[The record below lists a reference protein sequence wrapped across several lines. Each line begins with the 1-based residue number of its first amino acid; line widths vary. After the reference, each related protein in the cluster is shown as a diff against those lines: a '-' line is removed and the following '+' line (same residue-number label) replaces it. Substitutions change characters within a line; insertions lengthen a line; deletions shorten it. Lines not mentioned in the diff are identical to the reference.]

1 MPSPSIRAIRLELA
15 AVAILLAAATLVF
28 WTTRLDLLAG
38 DAFRE
43 PCCSWP
49 LAERPPWSLVYRY
62 GVLVGVLLAA
72 AAMVAFTASYW
83 FPARLHGWRRPAL
96 FLVLVAT
103 LGPGLLVNVV
113 FKDHYGRPRPR
124 EVVELGGTEKFLP
137 VWVMGSDPQAK
148 SFPCGHCAIG
158 FYVSAPWLVLR
169 RRRPRL
175 ALGFLVGG
183 LAWGLTMGATRMM
196 AGGHFFSDV
205 VWAGGMVWLV
215 ALALYP
221 LLRPDEAP
229 APYVPEDAARRKGQ
243 RRLATALGGLALAAL
258 TTAALVATPYLSEK
272 SWRRSAAEVAQSPAP
287 RFAVVLDQAT
297 VSLEAGADFE
307 AGYAI
312 QAFGFPTSRVG
323 FAFAGLPSPLLF
335 GVLGVFFA
343 LIPLVGTAILWVPGV
358 LFLVSQGDYGHA
370 AFLAGWCVL
379 VVGAVDN
386 FLRPMLISGR
396 AEVPTLAV
404 FVGVMGGLSA
414 FGFIGLF
421 LGPIVLGLLVALFRF
436 ENEEQESAKQR
447 S

>member
-1 MPSPSIRAIRLELA
+1 
-15 AVAILLAAATLVF
+15 
-28 WTTRLDLLAG
+28 
-38 DAFRE
+38 
-43 PCCSWP
+43 
-49 LAERPPWSLVYRY
+49 
-62 GVLVGVLLAA
+62 
-72 AAMVAFTASYW
+72 
-83 FPARLHGWRRPAL
+83 
-96 FLVLVAT
+96 
-103 LGPGLLVNVV
+103 
-113 FKDHYGRPRPR
+113 
-124 EVVELGGTEKFLP
+124 
-137 VWVMGSDPQAK
+137 MGSDRQAK

-175 ALGFLVGG
+175 ALGFLLGG
-183 LAWGLTMGATRMM
+183 LGWGLTMGAARMM

-323 FAFAGLPSPLLF
+323 FASRRLGPVGGVETGEEVRAGL
-335 GVLGVFFA
+335 GRRRHAADVLGGGANGRVLRGEARLSQDA
-343 LIPLVGTAILWVPGV
+343 L
-358 LFLVSQGDYGHA
+358 
-370 AFLAGWCVL
+370 
-379 VVGAVDN
+379 
-386 FLRPMLISGR
+386 R
-396 AEVPTLAV
+396 E
-404 FVGVMGGLSA
+404 GGPSSW
-414 FGFIGLF
+414 
-421 LGPIVLGLLVALFRF
+421 PRT
-436 ENEEQESAKQR
+436 NP
-447 S
+447 